1 MAKRFSR
8 IGVLMGGRSA
18 EREISLRTGRA
29 VADALAERGHE
40 VVRVDLGAEDWARA
54 IADAKIDVAWIA
66 LHGTLG
72 EDGCIQGLLEI
83 AGVPY
88 TGSGVLASA
97 LAMDKVMSKRI
108 FESNRIPTPAW
119 RIVEQPSEALA
130 LGLPLCIKPS
140 EEGSSVGVTRVSE
153 ERELGAALEL
163 AARLHGVVLAERL
176 VGGNDFSVGILD
188 AAPGRPQVLG
198 TVEIRPKNAFYDY
211 EAKYERKDTEY
222 LCPAP
227 LPPEVDARLRA
238 ASLDAHRALGCRGYS
253 RVDAIVTPDASELVI
268 LEVNTLPGMTS
279 TSLLPKMA
287 IAAGMTYGELC
298 ERILLSAGLQVKA

>member
-1 MAKRFSR
+1 MMTRR
-8 IGVLMGGRSA
+8 RVGVLMGGRSS

-29 VADALAERGHE
+29 VADALAARGHE
-40 VVRVDLGAEDWARA
+40 VIRVDLDQRRWGSVL
-54 IADAKIDVAWIA
+54 ADARVEVAWIA

-83 AGVPY
+83 EGIPY

-97 LAMDKVMSKRI
+97 LAMDKVMAKRI

-119 RIVEQPSEALA
+119 RIVREPADALA
-130 LGLPLCIKPS
+130 LGLPVVIKPS
-140 EEGSSVGVTRVSE
+140 EEGSSVGVTRVLE
-153 ERELGAALEL
+153 EQGLGAAIDL
-163 AARLHGVVLAERL
+163 ARTLHGVVLAERMIA
-176 VGGNDFSVGILD
+176 GHDFSVGILD
-188 AAPGRPQVLG
+188 DVVLG

-227 LPPEVDARLRA
+227 LPTEVDRELRTA
-238 ASLDAHRALGCRGYS
+238 ALSAHRALGCKGHS
-253 RVDAIVTPDASELVI
+253 RVDAIVSPDHRELAI
-268 LEVNTLPGMTS
+268 LEVNTLPGMTA

-287 IAAGMTYGELC
+287 AAAGMSYGELC
-298 ERILLSAGLQVKA
+298 ERILDGAALEGRRA

>member
-1 MAKRFSR
+1 MTTRR
-8 IGVLMGGRSA
+8 RVGVLMGGRSS

-29 VADALAERGHE
+29 VADALEARGHL
-40 VVRVDLGAEDWARA
+40 VIRVDLDQRRWSSVL
-54 IADAKIDVAWIA
+54 ADARIDVAWIA

-83 AGVPY
+83 EGIPY

-97 LAMDKVMSKRI
+97 LAMDKVMSKRV

-119 RIVEQPSEALA
+119 RIVTEPADALA
-130 LGLPLCIKPS
+130 VGLPVVVKPS
-140 EEGSSVGVTRVSE
+140 EEGSSVGVTRVLE
-153 ERELGAALEL
+153 ERDLGAAIDV
-163 AARLHGVVLAERL
+163 ARRLHGVVLAERMIA
-176 VGGNDFSVGILD
+176 GNDFSVGIL
-188 AAPGRPQVLG
+188 GETVLG

-227 LPPEVDARLRA
+227 LPPEIDRA
-238 ASLDAHRALGCRGYS
+238 MRDASLAAHRALGCKGYS
-253 RVDAIVTPDASELVI
+253 RVDAIVTPDHQEMAI
-268 LEVNTLPGMTS
+268 LEVNTLPGMTA

-287 IAAGMTYGELC
+287 AAAGLSYGELC
-298 ERILLSAGLQVKA
+298 ERILEGASLEAGRRA